1 MATLLDIDKNFAK
14 EKVNGEDY
22 IFFDIKNEP
31 FRTYGIFF
39 DEELGEYCRMDKNV
53 AEGTNEGVGVLNKNT
68 SGGRVRFRT
77 NAKKFVLRSN
87 QRRFV
92 ISENLTMTAGTGFSV
107 YADGV
112 FHQSAMPPWNDGWKQ
127 KSMAKN
133 PPNFGFDTLIEFDPN
148 VEKEREITIY
158 FPLYNGV
165 DSLLIGLQEG
175 DSLNA
180 GDGYKYE
187 LPVVFFGSSTTQGA
201 SCSRPGNS
209 YDAMLSRMLDF
220 DYINLGFSGS
230 GRAEGEMTEY
240 LANLKCQV
248 FVCDYD
254 YNAHTAEFLEKTHLP
269 LYRAFRKVQPD
280 TPILFLSKAD
290 IERKPWIFEPKERR
304 DVIYKTYQ
312 IALSEGDENVA
323 FIDGA
328 TLFGDDVFRDCCTI
342 DSVHPTDLGFA
353 RMAEKV
359 YPVLKQMLEKSQVKK

>member
-14 EKVNGEDY
+14 EKVSGDDY
-22 IFFDIKNEP
+22 IFVDIKNEP

-39 DEELGEYCRMDKNV
+39 DEEIGEYCRMDKNA

-133 PPNFGFDTLIEFDPN
+133 PPNFGFDTLIEFNPYED
-148 VEKEREITIY
+148 KEREITIY

-165 DSLLIGLQEG
+165 DSVQIGLRDG
-175 DSLNA
+175 DSLA
-180 GDGYKYE
+180 EGGDYKYE

-230 GRAEGEMTEY
+230 GRAEGAMTEY
-240 LANLKCQV
+240 LANLKCKV

-254 YNAHTAEFLEKTHLP
+254 HNAHTAEFLEKTHLP
-269 LYRAFRKVQPD
+269 LYRAFRRVQPD
-280 TPILFLSKAD
+280 TPIIFLSKPD
-290 IERKPWIFEPKERR
+290 VERKPWFFEPNERR
-304 DVIYKTYQ
+304 EVILKTYNT
-312 IALSEGDENVA
+312 ALSEGDENVA

-328 TLFGDDVFRDCCTI
+328 DLFGHDALRDCCTV
-342 DSVHPTDLGFA
+342 DGAHPNDLGFM
-353 RMAEKV
+353 RMAEKI
-359 YPVLKQMLEKSQVKK
+359 YPVLKKMIEK